1 METGQSVITGVDATE
16 TANGSTQFQNTR
28 ENAGLTADVSVQKI
42 DDNGFVTLT
51 LDPEIS
57 VPIPAGTQQVWIF
70 NIQARVPI
78 RRVRLRDGQSPI
90 LTGVINEQDRQWC
103 RSGRSSATSR

>member
-1 METGQSVITGVDATE
+1 MIQVDATE

-28 ENAGLTADVSVQKI
+28 ENAGLTVDVSVQKI

-57 VPIPAGTQQVWIF
+57 VPIPAGTQQGVAIF
-70 NIQARVPI
+70 SFEPANSDPAECVC
-78 RRVRLRDGQSPI
+78 GMASP
-90 LTGVINEQDRQWC
+90 
-103 RSGRSSATSR
+103 